1 MSRHRVRK
9 AKASLG
15 SRIMSAFF
23 AFVLVAGL
31 VLLAY
36 PSVANWWNQL
46 HQSRAVATYIA
57 QSKDYSK
64 QQRKVMI
71 AMARQYNA
79 QLSQRALLSKSEN
92 ENDRWVMTD
101 AEKRYYESVLDI
113 TGTGVMGY
121 VTIPSIKVRLPIYHG
136 TDEGILQIATGH
148 IAGSSL
154 PVGGESTH
162 AVVSGHTGLPSAKLF
177 TGLDKLKKGDTFA
190 FHVLD
195 QTYTYRVDRI
205 SVVLPKD
212 LSKLNIE
219 SGMDYATLVTCTPYG
234 VNTHRLLV
242 RGHRIANPDAADTT
256 DYDARIRLMS
266 AIIIT
271 TTLLVLTAIFS
282 WLAWTTRRYL
292 AQKRAMRPMPLSGE
306 PWDDV
311 AGIADPDAAD
321 TTDYDARIRLMSAII
336 ITTTLLVLTA
346 IFSWLAWTTRRYLA
360 QKRAM
365 RPMPLSGELW
375 DDVAGIADPLNDNQR
390 RHAKEWRK

>member
-1 MSRHRVRK
+1 MERSESFGPLHGHRHGEERMSRHRVRK

-121 VTIPSIKVRLPIYHG
+121 VTIPSIKVR
-136 TDEGILQIATGH
+136 
-148 IAGSSL
+148 
-154 PVGGESTH
+154 
-162 AVVSGHTGLPSAKLF
+162 
-177 TGLDKLKKGDTFA
+177 
-190 FHVLD
+190 
-195 QTYTYRVDRI
+195 DRK
-205 SVVLPKD
+205 SVV
-212 LSKLNIE
+212 
-219 SGMDYATLVTCTPYG
+219 
-234 VNTHRLLV
+234 
-242 RGHRIANPDAADTT
+242 
-256 DYDARIRLMS
+256 
-266 AIIIT
+266 
-271 TTLLVLTAIFS
+271 
-282 WLAWTTRRYL
+282 
-292 AQKRAMRPMPLSGE
+292 
-306 PWDDV
+306 
-311 AGIADPDAAD
+311 
-321 TTDYDARIRLMSAII
+321 
-336 ITTTLLVLTA
+336 
-346 IFSWLAWTTRRYLA
+346 
-360 QKRAM
+360 
-365 RPMPLSGELW
+365 
-375 DDVAGIADPLNDNQR
+375 
-390 RHAKEWRK
+390 

>member
-1 MSRHRVRK
+1 MERSESFGPLHGHRHGEERMSRHRVRK

-36 PSVANWWNQL
+36 PGVANWWNQL

-64 QQRKVMI
+64 RQRKVMI

-121 VTIPSIKVRLPIYHG
+121 VTIPSIEVRLPIYHG

-190 FHVLD
+190 FHVLER
-195 QTYTYRVDRI
+195 TYTYQVDRI

-311 AGIADPDAAD
+311 AGIADP
-321 TTDYDARIRLMSAII
+321 
-336 ITTTLLVLTA
+336 
-346 IFSWLAWTTRRYLA
+346 
-360 QKRAM
+360 
-365 RPMPLSGELW
+365 
-375 DDVAGIADPLNDNQR
+375 LNDNQR

>member
-1 MSRHRVRK
+1 
-9 AKASLG
+9 
-15 SRIMSAFF
+15 MSAFF

-79 QLSQRALLSKSEN
+79 QLSQRALLSKTEN

-162 AVVSGHTGLPSAKLF
+162 AVVSGHTGLPSAKLL
-177 TGLDKLKKGDTFA
+177 TGLDKMKKGDTFA
-190 FHVLD
+190 LPLLD
-195 QTYTYRVDRI
+195 QTNTYQVAKINED
-205 SVVLPKD
+205 LPKD
-212 LSKLNIE
+212 LQKLNIE
-219 SGMDYATLVTCTPYG
+219 
-234 VNTHRLLV
+234 
-242 RGHRIANPDAADTT
+242 
-256 DYDARIRLMS
+256 
-266 AIIIT
+266 
-271 TTLLVLTAIFS
+271 
-282 WLAWTTRRYL
+282 
-292 AQKRAMRPMPLSGE
+292 
-306 PWDDV
+306 
-311 AGIADPDAAD
+311 
-321 TTDYDARIRLMSAII
+321 
-336 ITTTLLVLTA
+336 
-346 IFSWLAWTTRRYLA
+346 
-360 QKRAM
+360 
-365 RPMPLSGELW
+365 
-375 DDVAGIADPLNDNQR
+375 
-390 RHAKEWRK
+390 

>member
-1 MSRHRVRK
+1 M
-9 AKASLG
+9 
-15 SRIMSAFF
+15 
-23 AFVLVAGL
+23 
-31 VLLAY
+31 
-36 PSVANWWNQL
+36 
-46 HQSRAVATYIA
+46 
-57 QSKDYSK
+57 
-64 QQRKVMI
+64 
-71 AMARQYNA
+71 
-79 QLSQRALLSKSEN
+79 
-92 ENDRWVMTD
+92 
-101 AEKRYYESVLDI
+101 
-113 TGTGVMGY
+113 
-121 VTIPSIKVRLPIYHG
+121 
-136 TDEGILQIATGH
+136 
-148 IAGSSL
+148 
-154 PVGGESTH
+154 GGESTH

-195 QTYTYRVDRI
+195 QTYTYQVDQI

-292 AQKRAMRPMPLSGE
+292 ARKRAMRPMPLSGE
-306 PWDDV
+306 P
-311 AGIADPDAAD
+311 
-321 TTDYDARIRLMSAII
+321 
-336 ITTTLLVLTA
+336 
-346 IFSWLAWTTRRYLA
+346 
-360 QKRAM
+360 
-365 RPMPLSGELW
+365 W

>member
-1 MSRHRVRK
+1 
-9 AKASLG
+9 
-15 SRIMSAFF
+15 
-23 AFVLVAGL
+23 
-31 VLLAY
+31 
-36 PSVANWWNQL
+36 
-46 HQSRAVATYIA
+46 
-57 QSKDYSK
+57 

-79 QLSQRALLSKSEN
+79 QLSQRALLSKTEN

-195 QTYTYRVDRI
+195 QTYTYQVDQI

-292 AQKRAMRPMPLSGE
+292 AQKGAMRPMPLSGE
-306 PWDDV
+306 P
-311 AGIADPDAAD
+311 
-321 TTDYDARIRLMSAII
+321 
-336 ITTTLLVLTA
+336 
-346 IFSWLAWTTRRYLA
+346 
-360 QKRAM
+360 
-365 RPMPLSGELW
+365 W